1 MVKATNNTIYCYGP
15 NLSNKDPEDIV
26 EIKIGMFH
34 NLSKNT
40 NQRFEAFS
48 RSHGDAAKLFEIES
62 DLTDGDVHDFLRD
75 NMYHFVTF
83 KLGKKVGREMF
94 SFKAKHF
101 PDIENAIRSFLNRL

>member
-1 MVKATNNTIYCYGP
+1 MKNTIYGYGP

-62 DLTDGDVHDFLRD
+62 NLKDGDVHKFLRE
-75 NMYHFVTF
+75 NMYRFVTF
-83 KLGKKVGREMF
+83 KLGKAGREML
-94 SFKAKHF
+94 SFKAKCF
-101 PDIENAIRSFLNRL
+101 PDIENAIRSFLNGAR